1 MTRMHSKER
10 VMAARVSRR
19 NPTHRL
25 HARKAYHQELLRSRA
40 VTNSP
45 LKWSATSYA
54 LMVGKPCS
62 SSSILTDLF
71 KFRNVHSTLKIL
83 FQKCLETVKHVST
96 LGKYFSSL

>member
-1 MTRMHSKER
+1 
-10 VMAARVSRR
+10 MAARVSRR

-54 LMVGKPCS
+54 RMVGSPYNSSLYQNRGSLRTCFRKKELVTFLKCSKLS
-62 SSSILTDLF
+62 SSATEDDLT
-71 KFRNVHSTLKIL
+71 VA
-83 FQKCLETVKHVST
+83 
-96 LGKYFSSL
+96 

>member
-1 MTRMHSKER
+1 MVKRLTLWCTAMTRMHSKER

-62 SSSILTDLF
+62 SSLYWNRCSLT
-71 KFRNVHSTLKIL
+71 TC
-83 FQKCLETVKHVST
+83 FQKQNWS
-96 LGKYFSSL
+96 

>member
-1 MTRMHSKER
+1 MVKRLTLWCTAMTKMHSKER

-62 SSSILTDLF
+62 SSLYQNRCSLRTC
-71 KFRNVHSTLKIL
+71 
-83 FQKCLETVKHVST
+83 FQQHD
-96 LGKYFSSL
+96 